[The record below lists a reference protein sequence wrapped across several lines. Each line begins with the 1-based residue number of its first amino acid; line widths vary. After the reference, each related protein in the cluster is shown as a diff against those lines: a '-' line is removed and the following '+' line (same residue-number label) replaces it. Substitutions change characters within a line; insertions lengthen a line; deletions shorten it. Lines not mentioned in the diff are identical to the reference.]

1 MIGRALR
8 NLLSGPEPDDIIVG
22 DFVRAGGRG
31 PVGLVESI
39 NGDHATVAWD
49 RDRRD
54 ILPLATLRRAPQRGA
69 AYDSWRGE

>member
-1 MIGRALR
+1 MIRRLHR
-8 NLLSGPEPDDIIVG
+8 LLNGPEPDDIVVG
-22 DFVRAGGRG
+22 DFVRNGWTG

-54 ILPLATLRRAPQRGA
+54 ILPLTALRRAPQRGSR
-69 AYDSWRGE
+69 YDSRRGE